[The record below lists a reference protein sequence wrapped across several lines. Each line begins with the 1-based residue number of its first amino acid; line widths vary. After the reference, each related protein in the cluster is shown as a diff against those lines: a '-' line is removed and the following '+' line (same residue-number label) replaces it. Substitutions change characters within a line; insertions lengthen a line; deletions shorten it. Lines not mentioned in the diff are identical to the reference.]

1 MLQHLRVQN
10 FGILEDATIEPS
22 PGFTVI
28 TGETGA
34 GKTLLL
40 GGLRLLLGG
49 KAASSMV
56 GPSSEQVQIDGLFAE
71 SDQETGVTRVV
82 PKEGRSRAHLDGAI
96 VSAVTLEENL
106 GVFVEVVGQHDQ
118 LTLKRASNVM
128 ALVDSTLDAGG
139 ASVRISYDESWK
151 ALRSVLARERA
162 IGSDQTTLHRELDL
176 LRYQSAELSK
186 AGLEPGDDVRLEA
199 EAAGLRNVEE
209 VREQLAESIRI
220 LQNVHDETGEAVARI
235 RKASELDTS
244 MLPFEESVEGV
255 VAEVGE
261 LARRLRDRADS
272 LENDP
277 ERLDILEQQLTV
289 IGDMK
294 RKYGPTLSDVVD
306 FADGISQRV
315 LELEKLLSDA
325 GEIEAVVVEA
335 QARVSLDAEN
345 LSKIRRSRASSL
357 VGDIERHLADMGLQ
371 QATVDFVFESVVCG
385 PSGSDRVELFFSSDK
400 GLDLAPV
407 KSVASGGE
415 LSRLVLAVRLAT
427 QSSGTR
433 TLIFDE
439 IDSGVGGATALAVGR
454 KLAELSK
461 QAQVLCVTHL
471 PQVAAHADTQYVVHR
486 DGASAIVKRV
496 EAGDRISEISR
507 MLAGFSDSA
516 AGDGAAE
523 ELLQSA
529 LS

>member
-10 FGILEDATIEPS
+10 FGILADATIEPS

-49 KAASSMV
+49 KPTSSMV

-71 SDQETGVTRVV
+71 SDKETGVTRVV

-96 VSAVTLEENL
+96 VSAVTLENNL
-106 GVFVEVVGQHDQ
+106 GGFVEVVGQHDQ
-118 LTLKRASNVM
+118 LTLKRPSNVL
-128 ALVDSTLDAGG
+128 AVVDSTLDAQG
-139 ASVRISYDESWK
+139 ASARVSYHESWRG
-151 ALRSVLARERA
+151 LQSVLARERA

-186 AGLEPGDDVRLEA
+186 AGLEPDDDVRLEA
-199 EAAGLRNVEE
+199 ETSGLRHVEE
-209 VREQLAESIRI
+209 VRKLLAESIQI
-220 LQNVHDETGEAVARI
+220 LQGVNDETGEAVARI

-244 MLPFEESVEGV
+244 MILFEESVEAV

-261 LARRLRDRADS
+261 LARKLRDRADS
-272 LENDP
+272 LESDP
-277 ERLDILEQQLTV
+277 ERLELQEQQLTV

-294 RKYGPTLSDVVD
+294 RKYGPTLSDVLA
-306 FADGISQRV
+306 FADGINERV
-315 LELEKLLSDA
+315 LELENLLADA
-325 GEIEAVVVEA
+325 GEIEAAVVEA
-335 QARVSLDAEN
+335 QARVSLAAN
-345 LSKIRRSRASSL
+345 KLSKSRRSRAASL
-357 VGDIERHLADMGLQ
+357 VADVERHLADMGLQ

-385 PSGSDRVELFFSSDK
+385 PSGSDRVELLFSSDK
-400 GLDLAPV
+400 GLDLGPV
-407 KSVASGGE
+407 TSVASGGE

-427 QSSGTR
+427 QSADTR

-439 IDSGVGGATALAVGR
+439 VDSGVGGMTALAVGR

-486 DGASAIVKRV
+486 DGAQPS
-496 EAGDRISEISR
+496 
-507 MLAGFSDSA
+507 
-516 AGDGAAE
+516 
-523 ELLQSA
+523 
-529 LS
+529 